1 VFKSFKS
8 YFSKA
13 CSKYLAKNPGVVIT
27 TDKLAALVAEAWPN
41 AFSVVNIMSGFKKT
55 GVYPLN
61 PGEVNDHQLAPSKA
75 LLCPKTGN
83 VDSAKTTPT
92 PGSPLF
98 SPEQEALYQKRF
110 DENYDISDPSYVAWL
125 KINHPEAE
133 LSVASSVGTSSS
145 SGQHHLG
152 SVNSA
157 KNTDSS
163 DILSEV
169 LVLPEPKEKPAS
181 KRKPALTKKTLCLTE
196 DDVLEN
202 LRKKESEKKAEEEKK
217 RKQLEQKKKGEKAE
231 RKKKSAVAEKKR
243 QKGEKQGI
251 AETVEDLFAGLQ
263 LAHDTSSESDDA
275 VCPKCG
281 LTYSADNGLW
291 ICCDECNSW
300 YNLRCA
306 NIRDKRNIPDVYY
319 CEKCV

>member
-41 AFSVVNIMSGFKKT
+41 AFSAINIISGFKKT

-61 PGEVNDHQLAPSKA
+61 PGEVNDRQLAPSKA

-83 VDSAKTTPT
+83 VDNAKTTPT

-133 LSVASSVGTSSS
+133 LNLVLRL
-145 SGQHHLG
+145 QLELHHHL
-152 SVNSA
+152 VNIIWVLL
-157 KNTDSS
+157 
-163 DILSEV
+163 IL
-169 LVLPEPKEKPAS
+169 LRILIHQIFCRKFWFYLNQ
-181 KRKPALTKKTLCLTE
+181 KRSLQARGNRLL
-196 DDVLEN
+196 
-202 LRKKESEKKAEEEKK
+202 LRK
-217 RKQLEQKKKGEKAE
+217 L
-231 RKKKSAVAEKKR
+231 
-243 QKGEKQGI
+243 
-251 AETVEDLFAGLQ
+251 
-263 LAHDTSSESDDA
+263 
-275 VCPKCG
+275 
-281 LTYSADNGLW
+281 
-291 ICCDECNSW
+291 
-300 YNLRCA
+300 CA
-306 NIRDKRNIPDVYY
+306 LLKMT
-319 CEKCV
+319 C

>member
-1 VFKSFKS
+1 LLLRLGQTHSQRLIL
-8 YFSKA
+8 
-13 CSKYLAKNPGVVIT
+13 C
-27 TDKLAALVAEAWPN
+27 
-41 AFSVVNIMSGFKKT
+41 GFKKT

-61 PGEVNDHQLAPSKA
+61 PGEVNDRQLAPSKA

-83 VDSAKTTPT
+83 VDNAKTTPT

-145 SGQHHLG
+145 GQHHLG

-157 KNTDSS
+157 KDTDSS

-169 LVLPEPKEKPAS
+169 LVLPEPKKKPAS

-196 DDVLEN
+196 DDVLE
-202 LRKKESEKKAEEEKK
+202 KERE
-217 RKQLEQKKKGEKAE
+217 
-231 RKKKSAVAEKKR
+231 
-243 QKGEKQGI
+243 
-251 AETVEDLFAGLQ
+251 
-263 LAHDTSSESDDA
+263 
-275 VCPKCG
+275 
-281 LTYSADNGLW
+281 
-291 ICCDECNSW
+291 
-300 YNLRCA
+300 
-306 NIRDKRNIPDVYY
+306 
-319 CEKCV
+319 

>member
-1 VFKSFKS
+1 MLLLQDGHASHISIDLIELARANNISLLCLPAHTTHILQPLDVGVFKSFKS

-41 AFSVVNIMSGFKKT
+41 AFSAVNIMSGFKKT

-61 PGEVNDHQLAPSKA
+61 PGEVNDRQLAPSKA

-83 VDSAKTTPT
+83 VDNAKTTPT

-125 KINHPEAE
+125 KIIHPEAE
-133 LSVASSVGTSSS
+133 LSVAASVGTSSS

-157 KNTDSS
+157 KDTDSS

-169 LVLPEPKEKPAS
+169 LLLPEPKEKPAS
-181 KRKPALTKKTLCLTE
+181 KRKPALTKKTVCLTE

-202 LRKKESEKKAEEEKK
+202 LRKKESEKKEAEEEKK
-217 RKQLEQKKKGEKAE
+217 AVREREEKKGE
-231 RKKKSAVAEKKR
+231 AEKER
-243 QKGEKQGI
+243 RESGE
-251 AETVEDLFAGLQ
+251 EE
-263 LAHDTSSESDDA
+263 
-275 VCPKCG
+275 
-281 LTYSADNGLW
+281 
-291 ICCDECNSW
+291 
-300 YNLRCA
+300 
-306 NIRDKRNIPDVYY
+306 
-319 CEKCV
+319 EKCCN